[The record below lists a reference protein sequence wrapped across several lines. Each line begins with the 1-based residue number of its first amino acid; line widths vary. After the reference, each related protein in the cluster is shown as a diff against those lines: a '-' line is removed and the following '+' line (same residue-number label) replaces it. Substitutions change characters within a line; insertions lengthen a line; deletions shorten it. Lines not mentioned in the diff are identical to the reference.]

1 MSVILHGI
9 INDNAHQLFCM
20 RPSIVLILLLFAF
33 AVNAQKYTISGHV
46 KDSATGESLI
56 GASVYLKELMKGG
69 TTNTY
74 GFYSITADAGNYTLV
89 SSFIGY
95 KEFRKSITLNRNI
108 VMDIEL
114 ASNMITTKEV
124 VITGD
129 RPDENL
135 QNTEMGTFDIPVE
148 KIKSIPVLFGEV
160 DVLKTITLT
169 PGVQSG
175 GEGNSAF
182 YVRGGGPDQNLVLLD
197 EAVVYNASHLFGF
210 FSVFNADAL
219 QHIELTKSGMPANYG
234 GRLAS
239 VLDISMKDGN
249 MKKYQVD
256 GGLGLIS
263 SRLTVQG
270 PLKKDTSSFIISGRR
285 TYADLV
291 MRPFIRK
298 TSDFKHT
305 GYYFYDLNAKI
316 NYKISDKDRI
326 FASAYFGRDL
336 FNMDIEDDDLKMKM
350 YWGNAT
356 ITARWNHL
364 FSQKLFSNASFI
376 FSDYRFEFGTTM
388 DMYDISLLSG
398 VNDYNGRL
406 DFTYLPASS
415 HVLKFG
421 ADYIFHV
428 FTPNNA
434 SARSGEVD
442 LIVGDA
448 VKLYS
453 HEASVYVND
462 EFSIGKKLKFNV
474 GLRGSFF
481 AHVGPFDR
489 YIKDSITSQVIDT
502 IKYGNGELVKPYWHL
517 EPRASMR
524 YTLNSKSSL
533 KASFTQNYQYIH
545 LASPTTV
552 SMPTD
557 IWFPST
563 EIVKPQFGTQYSLG
577 YYRNFD
583 DNMIEGSVEVYY
595 KQMKNQ
601 IEYAEGALI
610 EDNINNNTDN
620 NFVFGTGTA
629 YGIEFF
635 VNKKFGTTTGWIGY
649 TLARSTRQF
658 DDINNGEMFP
668 AKYDR
673 RHDISVVVTHQ
684 LTEKLTISGVWV
696 YATGNCATMPVSRYI
711 IGGNVVSEYGPRNG
725 FRMPAYHRA
734 DLSLTWYPK
743 SKKKT
748 RKIEESWNFS
758 IYNLYNR
765 KNPYFIYFDVEGD
778 ILAGS
783 ASVTA
788 KQVSIFSILP
798 SITWNFKF

>member
-1 MSVILHGI
+1 LSVIFTGI
-9 INDNAHQLFCM
+9 KYDNAHQLFAM
-20 RPSIVLILLLFAF
+20 KSIFALLLVITVLS
-33 AVNAQKYTISGHV
+33 VNAQKFTISGHV
-46 KDSATGESLI
+46 KDSASGESLI
-56 GASVYLKELMKGG
+56 GATVYLKETMKGT

-89 SSFIGY
+89 GSFVGFNDY
-95 KEFRKSITLNRNI
+95 RKSVNLNRNLTI
-108 VMDIEL
+108 DIEL
-114 ASNMITTKEV
+114 GAKVFTTNEV
-124 VITGD
+124 VITGE
-129 RPDENL
+129 RADENL
-135 QNTEMGTFDIPVE
+135 QNTDMGTFDMPVE

-175 GEGNSAF
+175 GEGNNAF

-219 QHIELTKSGMPANYG
+219 QHVELTKSGMPANYG

-249 MKKYQVD
+249 LKKYQID

-263 SRLTVQG
+263 SRLTIQG
-270 PLKKDTSSFIISGRR
+270 PIKKDTSSFIISGRR

-291 MRPFIRK
+291 MKPFIRK

-305 GYYFYDLNAKI
+305 GYYFFDLNAKI
-316 NYKISDKDRI
+316 NYKISDKDRV

-336 FNMDIEDDDLKMKM
+336 FNMNIEDDDLKMKM
-350 YWGNAT
+350 FWGNGTA
-356 ITARWNHL
+356 TARWNHL
-364 FSQKLFSNASFI
+364 YNPKLFSNASFI

-406 DFTYLPASS
+406 DFTYIPASS
-415 HVLKFG
+415 HLLKFG
-421 ADYIFHV
+421 IDYIYHV

-434 SARSGEVD
+434 SARSGDVD
-442 LIVGDA
+442 LVVGEA

-453 HEASVYVND
+453 HEAAAYMND
-462 EFSIGKKLKFNV
+462 EFSLGKRLKFNV

-481 AHVGPFDR
+481 AHMGPFDR
-489 YIKDSITSQVIDT
+489 YIKDSVTNLVIDT
-502 IKYGNGELVKPYWHL
+502 ISYPKGTVVKPYWNV
-517 EPRASMR
+517 EPRASAR
-524 YTLNSKSSL
+524 FTINAKSSL

-577 YYRNFD
+577 YYRNFK
-583 DNMIEGSVEVYY
+583 DNAIETSVEVYY
-595 KQMKNQ
+595 KEMKNQ

-610 EDNINNNTDN
+610 EDNVNNNTDN
-620 NFVFGTGTA
+620 NFVFGTGES

-635 VNKKFGTTTGWIGY
+635 VNKTLGRTTGWIGY
-649 TLARSTRQF
+649 TLAKTTRHF
-658 DDINNGEMFP
+658 DEINNGEIFP

-673 RHDISVVVTHQ
+673 RHDVSIVITHQ
-684 LTEKLTISGVWV
+684 LNERLTISGVWV

-711 IGGNVVSEYGPRNG
+711 IGGNIVSEYGPRNG

-748 RKIEESWNFS
+748 RRIEESWNFS

-765 KNPYFIYFDVEGD
+765 RNPYFIYFDVEGD
-778 ILAGS
+778 ILSGS
-783 ASVTA
+783 ATVTA

-798 SITWNFKF
+798 SVTWNFKF

>member
-1 MSVILHGI
+1 MKYILVF
-9 INDNAHQLFCM
+9 L
-20 RPSIVLILLLFAF
+20 LILASLTGF
-33 AVNAQKYTISGHV
+33 AQKFTISGHV
-46 KDSATGESLI
+46 KDSASGESLI

-89 SSFIGY
+89 GSFIGY
-95 KEFRKSITLNRNI
+95 KDFRKNIALNKNI
-108 VMDIEL
+108 VLDIEL
-114 ASNMITTKEV
+114 SSHVITTKEV

-135 QNTEMGTFDIPVE
+135 QNTDMGTFNMPVE

-160 DVLKTITLT
+160 DILKTITLT

-219 QHIELTKSGMPANYG
+219 QHVELTKSGMPSNYG

-239 VLDISMKDGN
+239 VLDVSMKDGN
-249 MKKYQVD
+249 LKKYHVD
-256 GGLGLIS
+256 GGIGLIS

-270 PLKKDTSSFIISGRR
+270 PIKKDTSSFIISGRR

-291 MRPFIRK
+291 MKPFIKK

-336 FNMDIEDDDLKMKM
+336 FNMDIKDDDLKMKM
-350 YWGNAT
+350 YWGNGT
-356 ITARWNHL
+356 VTARWNHL

-398 VNDYNGRL
+398 INDYNARL

-415 HVLKFG
+415 HVIKFG

-434 SARSGEVD
+434 SARSGDVD

-453 HEASVYVND
+453 HEAALYLND
-462 EFSIGKKLKFNV
+462 EFSIGKKFKFNI

-489 YIKDSITSQVIDT
+489 FIKDSITDQIVDT
-502 IKYGNGELVKPYWHL
+502 IKYGNGEMVKPYWHL
-517 EPRASMR
+517 EPRASAR
-524 YTLNSKSSL
+524 FILNPKSSL

-557 IWFPST
+557 VWFPST
-563 EIVKPQFGTQYSLG
+563 ELVKPQFGTQYSLG

-583 DNMIEGSVEVYY
+583 DNLIETSVEVYY
-595 KQMKNQ
+595 KEMKNQ

-610 EDNINNNTDN
+610 EDNVNNNTDN

-635 VNKKFGTTTGWIGY
+635 VNKKFGSTTGWVGY
-649 TLARSTRQF
+649 TLARSSRQF
-658 DDINNGEMFP
+658 DDINNGDVFS

-673 RHDISVVVTHQ
+673 RHDISVVVTHS
-684 LTEKLTISGVWV
+684 LNEKLTLSAVWV

-734 DLSLTWYPK
+734 DVSLTWYPK

-765 KNPYFIYFDVEGD
+765 KNPYFIFFDVEGD

-783 ASVTA
+783 AAITA

-798 SITWNFKF
+798 SVTWNFKF

>member
-1 MSVILHGI
+1 LSVIFTGI
-9 INDNAHQLFCM
+9 KYDNAHQLFNM
-20 RPSIVLILLLFAF
+20 KYIFTMMLTFAVLS
-33 AVNAQKYTISGHV
+33 VNAQKFTVSGHV
-46 KDSATGESLI
+46 KDSASGESLI
-56 GASVYLKELMKGG
+56 GATVYFKEIMKGV

-74 GFYSITADAGNYTLV
+74 GFYSLTADAANYTLV
-89 SSFIGY
+89 GSFVGFND
-95 KEFRKSITLNRNI
+95 FRKSIKLDQNMTI
-108 VMDIEL
+108 DIEL
-114 ASNMITTKEV
+114 SSKIFTTKEV
-124 VITGD
+124 VITGE
-129 RPDENL
+129 RADENL
-135 QNTEMGTFDIPVE
+135 QNTDMGTFDMPVE

-160 DVLKTITLT
+160 DILKTITLT

-219 QHIELTKSGMPANYG
+219 QHVELTKSGMPANFG

-249 MKKYQVD
+249 LKKYQID
-256 GGLGLIS
+256 GGIGLIS

-270 PLKKDTSSFIISGRR
+270 PIKKDTSSFIISGRR

-291 MRPFIRK
+291 MKPFIRK

-316 NYKISDKDRI
+316 NYKFSDKDRV

-356 ITARWNHL
+356 ATARWNHL
-364 FSQKLFSNASFI
+364 YNPKLFSNASFI

-406 DFTYLPASS
+406 DFTYIPATS
-415 HVLKFG
+415 HMLKFG
-421 ADYIFHV
+421 IDYIYHV

-434 SARSGEVD
+434 SARSGDVELV
-442 LIVGDA
+442 VGEA

-453 HEASVYVND
+453 HEAATYIND
-462 EFSIGKKLKFNV
+462 EFSIGKKLKFNI

-489 YIKDSITSQVIDT
+489 YIKDSVTSIVIDT
-502 IKYGNGELVKPYWHL
+502 ISYGKGDIVKPYWNV
-517 EPRASMR
+517 EPRASAR
-524 YTLNSKSSL
+524 FTLSPKSSL

-577 YYRNFD
+577 YYRNFK
-583 DNMIEGSVEVYY
+583 DNRIETSVEVYY
-595 KQMKNQ
+595 KEMKNQ

-610 EDNINNNTDN
+610 EDNVNNNTDN
-620 NFVFGTGTA
+620 NFVFGTGES

-635 VNKKFGTTTGWIGY
+635 VNKTIGRTTGWVGY
-649 TLARSTRQF
+649 TLAKTTRHF
-658 DDINNGEMFP
+658 DEINSGDIFP

-673 RHDISVVVTHQ
+673 RHDISVVITHQ
-684 LTEKLTISGVWV
+684 LNEKLTISGVWV

-711 IGGNVVSEYGPRNG
+711 IGGNIVSEYGPRNG

-748 RKIEESWNFS
+748 RRIEESWNFS

-765 KNPYFIYFDVEGD
+765 RNPYFIYFDVEGD

-798 SITWNFKF
+798 SISWNFKF

>member
-1 MSVILHGI
+1 MKY
-9 INDNAHQLFCM
+9 F
-20 RPSIVLILLLFAF
+20 ILLIMLFA
-33 AVNAQKYTISGHV
+33 ALNANAQKYTISGHV

-56 GASVYLKELMKGG
+56 GASVYLKEIMKGG

-74 GFYSITADAGNYTLV
+74 GFYSITADAGKYNLV
-89 SSFIGY
+89 SSFMGY
-95 KEFRKSITLNRNI
+95 KVFNKEINLNKNLI
-108 VMDIEL
+108 LDIEL
-114 ASNMITTKEV
+114 SSSIITAKEV
-124 VITGD
+124 VITGNK
-129 RPDENL
+129 PDENL
-135 QNTEMGTFDIPVE
+135 QNTNMGTFDMPIE

-160 DVLKTITLT
+160 DVLKTISLT

-175 GEGNSAF
+175 GEGNNAF

-219 QHIELTKSGMPANYG
+219 QHIELTKSGMSANYG

-239 VLDISMKDGN
+239 VLDISMKNGN

-263 SRLTVQG
+263 SRITAQG
-270 PLKKDTSSFIISGRR
+270 PIKKDTCSFIISARR
-285 TYADLV
+285 TYADL
-291 MRPFIRK
+291 MIRPFIRK
-298 TSDFKHT
+298 TSDFKNT
-305 GYYFYDLNAKI
+305 GYYFYDI
-316 NYKISDKDRI
+316 NGKVNYRISPKDRI
-326 FASAYFGRDL
+326 FASAYFGRDF
-336 FNMDIEDDDLKMKM
+336 FNMDVKKDNLKMKM
-350 YWGNAT
+350 YWGNGT
-356 ITARWNHL
+356 VTARWNHL

-388 DMYDISLLSG
+388 EMYDISLLSG
-398 VNDYNGRL
+398 INDYNAKL
-406 DFTYLPASS
+406 DFTYIPASN
-415 HVLKFG
+415 HLLKFG
-421 ADYIFHV
+421 TNYTYHI

-434 SARSGEVD
+434 SARSGDVD
-442 LIVGDA
+442 LLVGEA

-453 HEASVYVND
+453 HESAAYIND
-462 EFSIGKKLKFNV
+462 EFSIGNKVKINA

-489 YIKDSITSQVIDT
+489 YVKDSTTNRVTDT
-502 IKYGNGELVKPYWHL
+502 ISYAKGVLVKPYWHL
-517 EPRASMR
+517 EPRLSAR
-524 YTLNSKSSL
+524 LTLSPKSSL

-552 SMPTD
+552 SLPTD

-563 EIVKPQFGTQYSLG
+563 ELVKPQFGTQYSLG

-583 DNMIEGSVEVYY
+583 NNMIETSVEVYY
-595 KQMKNQ
+595 KDMKNQ

-610 EDNINNNTDN
+610 EDNVNNNTDN
-620 NFVFGTGTA
+620 NFVFGNGTA

-635 VNKKFGTTTGWIGY
+635 INKKFGTTTGWIGY
-649 TLARSTRQF
+649 TLARSIRQF
-658 DDINNGEMFP
+658 DDINNGDVFP

-673 RHDISVVVTHQ
+673 RHDISIVVTQQ
-684 LTEKLTISGVWV
+684 LNEKLTLSGVWV
-696 YATGNCATMPVSRYI
+696 YATGNCSTMPVSRYI

-734 DLSLTWYPK
+734 DISLTWYPK
-743 SKKKT
+743 SKKKK

-778 ILAGS
+778 ILSGN
-783 ASVTA
+783 ASVSA

>member
-1 MSVILHGI
+1 MKRIL
-9 INDNAHQLFCM
+9 A
-20 RPSIVLILLLFAF
+20 LLLIAISLS
-33 AVNAQKYTISGHV
+33 AGAQKFTISGHV
-46 KDSATGESLI
+46 KDSASGESLI

-74 GFYSITADAGNYTLV
+74 GFYSITADAGTYTLIG
-89 SSFIGY
+89 SFIGY
-95 KEFRKSITLNRNI
+95 RDYSKTIVLNRNI
-108 VMDIEL
+108 MLDIEL
-114 ASNMITTKEV
+114 NSQVITTKEV

-135 QNTEMGTFDIPVE
+135 QNTDMGTFQMPVE
-148 KIKSIPVLFGEV
+148 KIKTIPVLFGEV

-182 YVRGGGPDQNLVLLD
+182 YVRGGSPDQNLVLLD

-219 QHIELTKSGMPANYG
+219 QNVELTKSGMPANYG

-249 MKKYQVD
+249 LKKYHVD
-256 GGLGLIS
+256 GGIGLIS

-270 PLKKDTSSFIISGRR
+270 PIKKDTSSFIISGRR
-285 TYADLV
+285 TYADLL
-291 MRPFIRK
+291 MKPFIKK
-298 TSDFKHT
+298 TSDFKNT
-305 GYYFYDLNAKI
+305 GYYFYDLNAKL
-316 NYKISDKDRI
+316 NYKFSDKDRI
-326 FASAYFGRDL
+326 FASAYFGRDF
-336 FNMDIEDDDLKMKM
+336 FNMNIADDDLKMRM
-350 YWGNAT
+350 YWGNGT
-356 ITARWNHL
+356 VTARWNHP
-364 FSQKLFSNASFI
+364 FNQKLFSNTSFI

-398 VNDYNGRL
+398 INDYNAKL
-406 DFTYLPASS
+406 DFTYIPASK
-415 HVLKFG
+415 HLIKFG
-421 ADYIFHV
+421 ADYIYHV

-434 SARSGEVD
+434 SARSGDVD

-453 HEASVYVND
+453 HEAAIYAND
-462 EFSIGKKLKFNV
+462 EFSVGKKLKFNL

-489 YIKDSITSQVIDT
+489 YIKDSVTNVIIDT
-502 IKYGNGELVKPYWHL
+502 ISYSKGETIQPYWHI
-517 EPRASMR
+517 EPRASVR
-524 YTLNSKSSL
+524 YSLNEKSSL

-563 EIVKPQFGTQYSLG
+563 ELVKPQFGTQYSIG
-577 YYRNFD
+577 YYRNFK
-583 DNMIEGSVEVYY
+583 DNLVETSVEVYY
-595 KQMKNQ
+595 KDMQNQ

-610 EDNINNNTDN
+610 EDNVNNNTDN
-620 NFVFGTGTA
+620 NFVYGTGTA

-635 VNKKFGTTTGWIGY
+635 ANKKFGRATGWVGY
-649 TLARSTRQF
+649 TLARSIRQF
-658 DDINNGEMFP
+658 DEINNGDIFP

-673 RHDISVVVTHQ
+673 RHDVSVVLTYQ
-684 LTEKLTISGVWV
+684 LNEKLTLSGVWV
-696 YATGNCATMPVSRYI
+696 YSTGNCATMPVSRYI
-711 IGGNVVSEYGPRNG
+711 IGGNIVSEYGPRNG
-725 FRMPAYHRA
+725 FRMPSYHRA

-748 RKIEESWNFS
+748 KKIEESWNFS

-778 ILAGS
+778 VLAGS
-783 ASVTA
+783 ASITA

-798 SITWNFKF
+798 SVTWNFKF